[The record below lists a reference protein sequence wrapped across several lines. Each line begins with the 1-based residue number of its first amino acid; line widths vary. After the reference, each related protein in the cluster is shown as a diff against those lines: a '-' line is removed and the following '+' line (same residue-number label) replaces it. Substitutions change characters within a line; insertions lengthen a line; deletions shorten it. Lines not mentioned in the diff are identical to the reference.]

1 MPARTAKATPQSLTA
16 AGDVILVARAIDG
29 DSLAFETLIR
39 RYAPIMRAYAARI
52 VGSPTEA
59 DDVVQDSFF
68 LAWQRLPDIRDGAA
82 VRAWLMRIV
91 SRQAFTHLRR
101 RRADEPLPLAT
112 ISSTDSRQP
121 EQVAV
126 RNAQFSALSAALD
139 RLPDD
144 QRQCWLLREVGELS
158 YHEIAEEL
166 AISPASVRGK
176 LARARASVGAD
187 MEGWR

>member
-1 MPARTAKATPQSLTA
+1 MRARTGKTSPQSLTA

-52 VGSPTEA
+52 VGSPAEA

-101 RRADEPLPLAT
+101 RRADVPLPLAT
-112 ISSTDSRQP
+112 LSSTDSRQP

-144 QRQCWLLREVGELS
+144 QRQCWLLREVAELS
-158 YHEIAEEL
+158 YREIAEEL

-187 MEGWR
+187 MEAWR